1 MLIGISFKTWFS
13 HARTLE
19 WLRTIAGTAASHEAV
34 TSGLVRLFA
43 LPQFPTVPAAR
54 EIAEPA
60 GIAVGAQDLA
70 VHDDGPWTGEVSG
83 AVLAEVGATMAE
95 VGHAERRVHFGE
107 TEDVVAAKV
116 LAARRNGL
124 TPVLCVGET
133 ELSPRAADEVRAQV
147 DSALAP
153 ARAAGLH
160 GPLVVAYEPV
170 WAIGAPEP
178 APAAHIRTVGSALR
192 AHVAELEPD
201 PTEIQVIYGGSAGP
215 GLLPEIAG
223 AVDGMFLGRFA
234 HDPAAVPAILDE
246 ALAAHTT
253 SGGAR

>member
-1 MLIGISFKTWFS
+1 MIGISFKTWFS
-13 HARTLE
+13 HARTLD
-19 WLRTIAGTAASHEAV
+19 WLRTVAATAATHEAV

-43 LPQFPTVPAAR
+43 LPQFPTVPAAL
-54 EIAEPA
+54 EIAGPA
-60 GIAVGAQDLA
+60 GIAVGAQDVA
-70 VHDDGPWTGEVSG
+70 VHDEGPWTGEVSG
-83 AVLAEVGATMAE
+83 AVLAELGATLAE
-95 VGHAERRVHFGE
+95 IGHAERRAHFGE
-107 TEDVVAAKV
+107 TDDVVAAKV

-133 ELSPRAADEVRAQV
+133 EHSAHAADEVRAQV
-147 DSALAP
+147 DRALAP
-153 ARAAGLH
+153 ARAAGLD

-178 APAAHIRTVGSALR
+178 APVAHVRAVGSALR
-192 AHVAELEPD
+192 AHLAGLPD
-201 PTEIQVIYGGSAGP
+201 TRVIYGGSAGP

-234 HDPAAVPAILDE
+234 HDPAAVTAILDE
-246 ALAAHTT
+246 ALSTTT